1 MTAQDMQNRLL
12 ELEKERQ
19 AALALALRIEGAMAL
34 LQEMIAKA
42 QQETDAAEQE

>member
-1 MTAQDMQNRLL
+1 MTAQDMQNRLV

-34 LQEMIAKA
+34 LQEMIDKAK
-42 QQETDAAEQE
+42 QEAPPPQE

>member
-1 MTAQDMQNRLL
+1 MTAQDMQNRLV

-34 LQEMIAKA
+34 LQEMIAKS
-42 QQETDAAEQE
+42 QQEAPPPQE